1 MRATT
6 HVLKGNGSALR
17 WLQRWLAR
25 GSTGR
30 GITVGGR
37 PAMPR
42 LPELTANY
50 AAATGP
56 RTGANAIRDLKFHP
70 ATQPYRP
77 PLEAWLRPG
86 RPAGGGPPS
95 GHSPPVLC
103 APMAHRHTK
112 VALYLRR
119 IR

>member
-42 LPELTANY
+42 LSELTANY

-56 RTGANAIRDLKFHP
+56 RPGANAIRHLKFHP

-77 PLEAWLRPG
+77 PLEAWLRAG
-86 RPAGGGPPS
+86 RSAAGPRAATRHQCS
-95 GHSPPVLC
+95 
-103 APMAHRHTK
+103 AHPW
-112 VALYLRR
+112 R
-119 IR
+119 IATPKWRCI